1 MTHYLARPAAL
12 VLALLPLSAAAQ
24 GWSPAPRAGIA
35 VTEPAVEAPP
45 GQPEPGQPE
54 PGQPEPGQ
62 PEPDRA
68 EPGPAPA
75 TEAPAPAEAGFA
87 PLSAEGLTIEQF
99 RWEKRLVIVL
109 ADSPDNPA
117 FADQLRMLAER
128 PEELAQRDAV
138 VIVDANPEAASAIRR
153 QLRPRGFMLVLMDK
167 DGQIA
172 QRKPFPWT
180 VREIT
185 RAIDKMPLRQEE
197 LRGRRTAP

>member
-24 GWSPAPRAGIA
+24 GWTSAPRAEIA

-45 GQPEPGQPE
+45 AQPEPGQP
-54 PGQPEPGQ
+54 G
-62 PEPDRA
+62 PDRA

-75 TEAPAPAEAGFA
+75 AEAPAPAEAGFA

-197 LRGRRTAP
+197 LRAQRMAP

>member
-45 GQPEPGQPE
+45 GQPEPE
-54 PGQPEPGQ
+54 PAPG
-62 PEPDRA
+62 
-68 EPGPAPA
+68 PA

>member
-45 GQPEPGQPE
+45 GQPEPGH
-54 PGQPEPGQ
+54 PG
-62 PEPDRA
+62 PDWA

-128 PEELAQRDAV
+128 PEELVQRDAV